1 MSSQR
6 VYISL
11 FFGILIGLL
20 IGSARYFYPKIA
32 DYIDMIFYPSQFLA
46 SAIWTIIAIV
56 IFGLSWVTPYFIIV
70 MVVLPNIFVAVQLGL
85 KNIKRDLLEYGETIT
100 KNKKRLFR
108 YIIFPQLMPPILLG
122 MIRSNAVA
130 WKIVVTAELFIGTNG
145 LGFMVNHYYRMLDTP
160 KLFAVV
166 LITIVIGLSADWLLK
181 YVNRRLFPYAQNQ

>member
-1 MSSQR
+1 
-6 VYISL
+6 
-11 FFGILIGLL
+11 
-20 IGSARYFYPKIA
+20 
-32 DYIDMIFYPSQFLA
+32 MIFYPSQFLA